1 MQNNITA
8 EGDPYSK
15 IVQMIRTTGYSKP
28 VNIEIATVTEAPPNL
43 KIALDSDG
51 LVLEKD
57 DLIVAE
63 GLTKHV
69 RTVSLTSA
77 SFGGITTPAG
87 TGPHT
92 HGYESIDIQ
101 AGVLTYEDE
110 LKVGDRVIVACLD
123 EDMVYVI
130 LDRAVWYV

>member
-1 MQNNITA
+1 MQKRITA

-15 IVQMIRTTGYSKP
+15 FGQMIRNTGYSKP
-28 VNIEIATVTEAPPNL
+28 VNIEIATVTAAPPDL
-43 KIALDSDG
+43 KIKLDSDG
-51 LVLEKD
+51 LELEKD

-63 GLTKHV
+63 RLTRHERKV
-69 RTVSLTSA
+69 TLSSA
-77 SFGGITTPAG
+77 DIGGSTKPAG

-101 AGVLTYEDE
+101 NGILTYVDE
-110 LKVGDRVIVACLD
+110 LKAGDRVIVACLD

>member
-1 MQNNITA
+1 MQKRITA

-15 IVQMIRTTGYSKP
+15 WNQMIRDKGYSKP

-51 LVLEKD
+51 LELDMD

-63 GLTKHV
+63 GLTRHE

-77 SFGGITTPAG
+77 SVNGNTKPAG

-92 HGYESIDIQ
+92 HGYETFEIQ
-101 AGVLTYEDE
+101 DGVLTFENE
-110 LKVGDRVIVACLD
+110 LAVGDRVIVACLD